1 LIAQLRKYFP
11 ARFRLRWT
19 DVCRIATVEV
29 SRATLRMRRMTIQLS
44 CPLCQDEV
52 TWEVDESADELVCGG
67 CAARVALAP
76 DPAITYGLLYEP
88 AA

>member
-1 LIAQLRKYFP
+1 M
-11 ARFRLRWT
+11 T
-19 DVCRIATVEV
+19 DDGTALHATRIATVEV
-29 SRATLRMRRMTIQLS
+29 SRGTLSMRRMTIQVS

-67 CAARVALAP
+67 CATRVAFAP

>member
-1 LIAQLRKYFP
+1 M
-11 ARFRLRWT
+11 T
-19 DVCRIATVEV
+19 DDEDVPHASRIATVEV
-29 SRATLRMRRMTIQLS
+29 SRGTLSMRRMTIQLS

-67 CAARVALAP
+67 CATRVAFAP

>member
-1 LIAQLRKYFP
+1 M
-11 ARFRLRWT
+11 T
-19 DVCRIATVEV
+19 DDEAVPDVPRIATVEV
-29 SRATLRMRRMTIQLS
+29 SHGTLSMRSMTIQLS

-67 CAARVALAP
+67 CAARVAFAP

>member
-1 LIAQLRKYFP
+1 MAKR
-11 ARFRLRWT
+11 A
-19 DVCRIATVEV
+19 DASRIATVEV
-29 SRATLRMRRMTIQLS
+29 SRGTLSMRRMTIQLS

-52 TWEVDESADELVCGG
+52 TCEVDESADELVCGG
-67 CAARVALAP
+67 CAARVAFAP

>member
-1 LIAQLRKYFP
+1 LRNYASVSGRDF
-11 ARFRLRWT
+11 ASAWT
-19 DVCRIATVEV
+19 DVSRIATVEM
-29 SRATLRMRRMTIQLS
+29 SRATLRMRRMNIQLS

-67 CAARVALAP
+67 CAARVAFAP

>member
-1 LIAQLRKYFP
+1 
-11 ARFRLRWT
+11 
-19 DVCRIATVEV
+19 
-29 SRATLRMRRMTIQLS
+29 MRRMTIQLS

-67 CAARVALAP
+67 CAIRVAFAP
-76 DPAITYGLLYEP
+76 DPTITYSLLYEP

>member
-1 LIAQLRKYFP
+1 
-11 ARFRLRWT
+11 
-19 DVCRIATVEV
+19 
-29 SRATLRMRRMTIQLS
+29 MRRMTIQLS

-67 CAARVALAP
+67 CATRVAFAP
-76 DPAITYGLLYEP
+76 DPTITYGLLYEP